1 MKNFQ
6 RRHDRMIRPTVRLM
20 PTSESVKSGGKLK
33 KARWG
38 RGRGRVYL
46 GKNMSGVGEGG
57 VGSGNSVNLSWGNTL
72 IRIFKYFFLLFASF
86 LLIN

>member
-1 MKNFQ
+1 VKNFVNFQ

-38 RGRGRVYL
+38 RGGFFWVKICRGWGEVL
-46 GKNMSGVGEGG
+46 GVVTLSMFHGE
-57 VGSGNSVNLSWGNTL
+57 
-72 IRIFKYFFLLFASF
+72 IH
-86 LLIN
+86 

>member
-1 MKNFQ
+1 
-6 RRHDRMIRPTVRLM
+6 MIRPTVRLM

-46 GKNMSGVGEGG
+46 GKNISRVGGGELGVVTLSIFHGEMH
-57 VGSGNSVNLSWGNTL
+57 
-72 IRIFKYFFLLFASF
+72 
-86 LLIN
+86 